1 MLAAL
6 AVAGAACTDGGHE
19 PEGPEKRE
27 PTFQLASALTPFSR
41 CEDLQEY
48 LRTEGSKL
56 VGPYGINGGGAD
68 MGGFGGPMPLATTDD
83 ARAVAGSA
91 AQAQAQAQESAAPPE
106 APKAGIDYSGT
117 NVQEEGVD
125 EPDVVKT
132 DGRRLVTMAGGRLR
146 VVDLTGERPRV
157 TASLPIAQAYQQAEL
172 FMTGDRVL
180 VLHTAEPES
189 SPDTPDRP
197 AAAPAE
203 PPSSSSNEAP
213 PAPET
218 APSSSKAP
226 GVEDGVSSSMI
237 APVPDQTRA
246 QVTVVDIADLG
257 APKIVAE
264 VKMDGSLVTSRM
276 VDGVARLV
284 LRSGSPRIGF
294 TYPSGSE
301 ESFNRATEANK
312 AVVAKSTAEDWLPTY
327 TYGEPGRAEAAAS
340 GQLVGCNEVARPEE
354 FSGLGMVSVLSVD
367 AKDPRPGP
375 AATVIGAGEIVYAS
389 SDNLYVTTSRWSGPM
404 PMEDGGGRDDRARP
418 SIAPDPGTSDIHKF
432 DITDKVRTRYLAS
445 GSVPGRLLNQFSMS
459 ELSDDLRVATTTD
472 GITQGR
478 AEPGASESRVSVL
491 RQDGENLS
499 TIGSVS
505 GLGKGERIHA
515 VRFLGDRGYVVTFRQ
530 TDPLYVI
537 DLEDP
542 ARPAVKGELKIPGY
556 SAYLH
561 PVGDHRLIGVGQDA
575 TDEGRTLG
583 TQVSLFD
590 VSDPASP
597 KRLSQTV
604 LPRANSEAEFDHR
617 AFLYWAKT
625 GLTLLPVQ
633 SYGDGDVIIQEG
645 TPTDVEPGTKA
656 PELRQHFMG
665 AVGFTV
671 SEQEVKE
678 LGRIRHRGDTPIRRS
693 LVVNDSVLTLSE
705 DGLLSSDLGT
715 LADRTWLAF

>member
-6 AVAGAACTDGGHE
+6 AVAGGACTGDKEAGK
-19 PEGPEKRE
+19 GPDRE
-27 PTFQLASALTPFSR
+27 SPTFRLASALTPFSR

-48 LRTEGSKL
+48 LRSEGAKM
-56 VGPYGINGGGAD
+56 VGPYGISGGGAVD
-68 MGGFGGPMPLATTDD
+68 MGDFGGPMPLATTDEG
-83 ARAVAGSA
+83 RAVAGTE
-91 AQAQAQAQESAAPPE
+91 AQAQDSAA
-106 APKAGIDYSGT
+106 APAEPRAGVDYSGT

-146 VVDLTGERPRV
+146 VLDLTGERPRV
-157 TASLPIAQAYQQAEL
+157 TATLPISQQHQQAEL
-172 FMTGDRVL
+172 MMAGDRVL
-180 VLHTAEPES
+180 VLHAAEPDNVPQKPTPEPGRDS
-189 SPDTPDRP
+189 EDRAFSPMI
-197 AAAPAE
+197 A
-203 PPSSSSNEAP
+203 
-213 PAPET
+213 PAPEI
-218 APSSSKAP
+218 
-226 GVEDGVSSSMI
+226 G
-237 APVPDQTRA
+237 RA
-246 QVTVVDIADLG
+246 QVTVVDIADLS
-257 APKIVAE
+257 APKIVSE
-264 VKMDGSLVTSRM
+264 VEMDGSLVTARM

-284 LRSGSPRIGF
+284 LRSGPPRLGF
-294 TYPSGSE
+294 SYPQGGQ
-301 ESFNRATEANK
+301 ESINRAAEANRRLI
-312 AVVAKSTAEDWLPTY
+312 AESTVEDWLPTY
-327 TYGEPGRAEAAAS
+327 TYGEPGRAEASSS

-354 FSGLGMVSVLSVD
+354 FSGLGMVSVLSID
-367 AKDPRPGP
+367 AEDPRPGP
-375 AATVIGAGEIVYAS
+375 AATVLGAGEIVYAS
-389 SDNLYVTTSRWSGPM
+389 GENLYVTTSRWSGPV
-404 PMEDGGGRDDRARP
+404 PLEDTADRDDRARP
-418 SIAPDPGTSDIHKF
+418 SIAPATGTSDIHKF

-459 ELSDDLRVATTTD
+459 ELSGNLRVATTTD

-478 AEPGASESRVSVL
+478 DERGASESRVTVM
-491 RQDGENLS
+491 RQDGEKLA

-561 PVGDHRLIGVGQDA
+561 PVGEDRLIGVGQDA

-597 KRLSQTV
+597 RRLSQTV
-604 LPRANSEAEFDHR
+604 LPRAGSEAEFDHR
-617 AFLYWAKT
+617 AFLYWART

-645 TPTDVEPGTKA
+645 APGDVELGSKA
-656 PELRQHFMG
+656 PEFRQQFMG

-671 SEQEVKE
+671 NDREVKE

-705 DGLLSSDLGT
+705 DGLLSSDLVT
-715 LADRTWLAF
+715 LADRAWLAF